1 MSNSNTQGK
10 YQVVWPRGKKIG
22 DRAQPATRLENL
34 NGKTVAELWDFVFR
48 GEEIFPLLESELSA
62 RFSDVKFLSPDK
74 FGNTH
79 GSDEREVLDALPGKL
94 RELGVDAVISGMG
107 C

>member
-1 MSNSNTQGK
+1 MARKQSQGK
-10 YQVVWPRGKKIG
+10 YRVVWPRGKKVVE
-22 DRAQPATRLENL
+22 RAAPAHRLDSL
-34 NGKTVAELWDFVFR
+34 NGKTIAELWDFIFR
-48 GEEIFPLLESELSA
+48 GEEIFPVIEAELSA
-62 RFSDVKFLSPDK
+62 RFDGVRFLSPDR

-79 GSDEREVLDALPGKL
+79 STEEREVLAALPDRL

>member
-1 MSNSNTQGK
+1 MARRKSPGK
-10 YQVVWPRGKKIG
+10 YEVVWPRGKKVVDKAI
-22 DRAQPATRLENL
+22 PAPRLDNL

-48 GEEIFPLLESELSA
+48 GEEIFPLIESELSA
-62 RFSDVKFLSPDK
+62 RYSGVKFLSPDK

-79 GSDEREVLDALPGKL
+79 STEERDVIAALPERL

>member
-1 MSNSNTQGK
+1 MARRKSPGK
-10 YQVVWPRGKKIG
+10 YEVVWPRGKKIV
-22 DRAQPATRLENL
+22 DKATPARRLDTLE
-34 NGKTVAELWDFVFR
+34 GKTVAELWDFVFR
-48 GEEIFPLLESELSA
+48 GEEIFPLIESELSA
-62 RFSDVKFLSPDK
+62 RYSGVRFLSPDQ

-79 GSDEREVLDALPGKL
+79 STEERDVIAALPERL

>member
-1 MSNSNTQGK
+1 MADSQTQGN
-10 YQVVWPRGKKIG
+10 YQVVWPRGKKIS
-22 DRAQPATRLENL
+22 DRAASAPRIGDL
-34 NGKTVAELWDFVFR
+34 NGKTVAELWDYVFR
-48 GEEIFPLLESELSA
+48 GEEIFPVLESELAA
-62 RFSDVKFLSPDK
+62 RFADVKFLKPDR

-79 GSDEREVLDALPGKL
+79 GSDEREVLAGLPDKL